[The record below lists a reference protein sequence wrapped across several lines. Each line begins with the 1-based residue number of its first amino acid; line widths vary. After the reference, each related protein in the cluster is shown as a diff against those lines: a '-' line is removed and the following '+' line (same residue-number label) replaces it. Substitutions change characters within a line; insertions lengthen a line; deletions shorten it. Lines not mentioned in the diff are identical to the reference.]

1 MTSTLPTYDLV
12 SLGLENY
19 GENELVLNT
28 VHDLTEFFNNKENC
42 HCRLSKKD
50 TRKCFEKVGFKRFF
64 QRHLETRDQ
73 LIT

>member
-28 VHDLTEFFNNKENC
+28 VHDLTEFFNNKEN
-42 HCRLSKKD
+42 RAQYS
-50 TRKCFEKVGFKRFF
+50 V
-64 QRHLETRDQ
+64 
-73 LIT
+73 